1 MIDEWWKKE
10 WALGSIWE
18 DDLKIS
24 SEIWWSFE
32 FESGNENR
40 ERIMSRMIS
49 SLQKILSEI
58 LGKKDKGVPSVMG
71 GRF

>member
-10 WALGSIWE
+10 GALGSIWE

-49 SLQKILSEI
+49 SLQKILGEI
-58 LGKKDKGVPSVMG
+58 LGKKDKGVPSVVG